1 MNKINLVFFIVFQ
14 FCAQQLFSQKKY
26 PFIQYDSN
34 KIIHATDS
42 SDFIAFYKKID
53 GLKNGTLKKVTI
65 AHYGGSHIQAG
76 QWTEVLADSFQA
88 LGKFR
93 GGGAFAFPFR
103 IANTNGPPFY
113 LSLIHISEPTRP
125 Y

>member
-53 GLKNGTLKKVTI
+53 GLKNG
-65 AHYGGSHIQAG
+65 G
-76 QWTEVLADSFQA
+76 
-88 LGKFR
+88 
-93 GGGAFAFPFR
+93 
-103 IANTNGPPFY
+103 
-113 LSLIHISEPTRP
+113 ISG
-125 Y
+125 